1 MFVLCTVESQSEPS
15 TQRQVGKLLDMMSRR
30 SAKAFD
36 ALIKALVMTYQEH
49 AAELLDRNKATNLIQ
64 RRDAE
69 RQQNMPMQASSSS
82 FTGPSVVVPSGS
94 SVVSTSSSVPSS
106 HIDAVPSSSG
116 QGQFMAS
123 GVYFSQ
129 HSAKCRLNAGL

>member
-1 MFVLCTVESQSEPS
+1 MH
-15 TQRQVGKLLDMMSRR
+15 RQVGKLLDMMSRR
-30 SAKAFD
+30 SAKAYD
-36 ALIKALVMTYQEH
+36 ALIHALVMTDQEH
-49 AAELLDRNKATNLIQ
+49 AAEVLDRNKTTNFIQ

-69 RQQNMPMQASSSS
+69 RHHNMNMQASSSD
-82 FTGPSVVVPSGS
+82 FTGPSVVAPSGS

-116 QGQFMAS
+116 QGQFTAS

-129 HSAKCRLNAGL
+129 HSAKCRLMIL